1 MTEQYTYDGS
11 KIYDKEGEY
20 LFQGFMELD
29 GVLIA
34 EKLNFQDQEIKNLRR
49 LFEVANILIMAHC
62 DDDVKE
68 SWINFNITKDKL
80 INLKKEEMMLLI
92 K

>member
-1 MTEQYTYDGS
+1 MTEQYTCDGS

-34 EKLNFQDQEIKNLRR
+34 EKLNEQYKTIKQLKEENKNLRR
-49 LFEVANILIMAHC
+49 LFEVANTLIIAHC

-68 SWINFNITKDKL
+68 SWINFKYGDMK
-80 INLKKEEMMLLI
+80 
-92 K
+92 